1 MCEDVHVWW
10 CYDVEG
16 TIHGCAK
23 CEHVRIKPQPP
34 PSSIPSFGG
43 RGLLIV
49 REHLSQLVFQ
59 GLKEDSCNCHFTDWG
74 GEGEEEGKEEEG
86 EGGGRG
92 GGGRGGGGRGGG
104 GRGGGGRGGG
114 GRGGGGRGGGRG
126 EGGREEEEEG
136 EGGGRGGGGEEE
148 EEGEEEKGRKGGGV
162 T

>member
-23 CEHVRIKPQPP
+23 CEHVRIKPQLLPP
-34 PSSIPSFGG
+34 PFPLFGG
-43 RGLLIV
+43 RGLLII
-49 REHLSQLVFQ
+49 REHLSQLIFQ

-74 GEGEEEGKEEEG
+74 REGEEEGKEEEG
-86 EGGGRG
+86 E
-92 GGGRGGGGRGGG
+92 
-104 GRGGGGRGGG
+104 GGGRGGG